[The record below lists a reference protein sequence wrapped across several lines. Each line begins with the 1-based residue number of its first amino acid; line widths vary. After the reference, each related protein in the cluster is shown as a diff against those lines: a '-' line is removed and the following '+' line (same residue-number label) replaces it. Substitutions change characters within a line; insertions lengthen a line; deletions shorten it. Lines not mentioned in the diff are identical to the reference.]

1 MKHVAKLAVYLAA
14 VVVVAVA
21 IAPLLF
27 WSAQSL
33 VAHGLFSFLAKY
45 DFETY
50 FHRAVLIAAA
60 VLLWP
65 FLRVSGVRRITDLDL
80 KSNPRWGRDLM
91 AGVVLSMVPL
101 LCCGALLVGF
111 HVYSL
116 RHVFVWSRLGKLI
129 LAAITVPLIEEAFF
143 RGIILGVLLKGG
155 RKYLAIVAV
164 SALFAIVHFLKAPD
178 RTSATVTWTSGFNSI
193 SHAFAQF
200 GSPIMLLSAFATLFL
215 IGCILADARVLTR
228 SLWLPIGLHAG
239 WIFGSGLFSLIARR
253 QMLALPWLGN
263 NLLVGVI
270 PLGVAT
276 ITWILIRA
284 WLRHDLSSKA

>member
-1 MKHVAKLAVYLAA
+1 LKQVTKLAVYLAA
-14 VVVVAVA
+14 VVIVAAA

-65 FLRVSGVRRITDLDL
+65 FLRVSGVRRVADLEL
-80 KSNPRWGRDLM
+80 KSNPRWGRDLV

-101 LCCGALLVGF
+101 LCCGALLIGF
-111 HVYSL
+111 HVYWL
-116 RHVFVWSRLGKLI
+116 RHVFVWSRLGKLV
-129 LAAITVPLIEEAFF
+129 LAAITVPLIEETFF

-164 SALFAIVHFLKAPD
+164 SALFAAVHFLKAPD

-200 GSPIMLLSAFATLFL
+200 GSPMMLLSAFATLFL
-215 IGCILADARVLTR
+215 IGCILADARVLTH
-228 SLWLPIGLHAG
+228 SLWLPIGLHGG
-239 WIFGSGLFSLIARR
+239 WIFGSGVFSLVARQ
-253 QMLALPWLGN
+253 QMLALPWLGK

-270 PLGVAT
+270 PLGVAA
-276 ITWILIRA
+276 ITWILARM
-284 WLRHDLSSKA
+284 WLRHDPSSKA

>member
-1 MKHVAKLAVYLAA
+1 MKHVAKLALYLAA
-14 VVVVAVA
+14 VVIVAVA

-33 VAHGLFSFLAKY
+33 VAHGLFSFLVKY

-65 FLRVSGVRRITDLDL
+65 FLRVSGVRRIADLDL
-80 KSNPRWGRDLM
+80 KSNTHWGRDLL
-91 AGVVLSMVPL
+91 AGVAFSMVPL

-116 RHVFVWSRLGKLI
+116 RHIFVWSRLGKLI

-143 RGIILGVLLKGG
+143 RGIILGVLLKSG
-155 RKYLAIVAV
+155 RKYLAIVAA

-200 GSPIMLLSAFATLFL
+200 GNPIMLLSAFATLFL

-228 SLWLPIGLHAG
+228 SLWLSIGLHAG
-239 WIFGSGLFSLIARR
+239 WILGSGVFSLIARQ
-253 QMLALPWLGN
+253 QMLALPWLGK
-263 NLLVGVI
+263 NLLVGVV

-276 ITWILIRA
+276 ITWILMRA
-284 WLRHDLSSKA
+284 WLRHDPSSKA

>member
-1 MKHVAKLAVYLAA
+1 MKPVAKLAAYLAA
-14 VVVVAVA
+14 VVVVAAA

-27 WSAQSL
+27 WSAQLL

-65 FLRVSGVRRITDLDL
+65 FLRVSGVRRIADLDL
-80 KSNPRWGRDLM
+80 KSNPRWGRDLV

-101 LCCGALLVGF
+101 LCCGVLLIGF
-111 HVYSL
+111 HVYWL

-129 LAAITVPLIEEAFF
+129 LASFTVPLIEEAFF
-143 RGIILGVLLKGG
+143 RGIILGVLLRGG

-164 SALFAIVHFLKAPD
+164 SALFAVVHFLKAPD

-239 WIFGSGLFSLIARR
+239 WIFGSGLFSLLARR

-276 ITWILIRA
+276 ITWILMRT
-284 WLRHDLSSKA
+284 WLRHDPSSKA

>member
-14 VVVVAVA
+14 LVLVAVA

-129 LAAITVPLIEEAFF
+129 LTAITVPLIEEAFF

-155 RKYLAIVAV
+155 RKYLAILAV

-276 ITWILIRA
+276 ITWILVRA
-284 WLRHDLSSKA
+284 WLRHDPSSKA

>member
-1 MKHVAKLAVYLAA
+1 LKHVAKLAVYLAA

-116 RHVFVWSRLGKLI
+116 RHVFVWSRLGKMI
-129 LAAITVPLIEEAFF
+129 LASITVPLIEEAFF

-155 RKYLAIVAV
+155 RKYLAILAV

>member
-1 MKHVAKLAVYLAA
+1 MKPVAKLAAYLAA
-14 VVVVAVA
+14 VVVVAAA

-27 WSAQSL
+27 WSAQLL

-60 VLLWP
+60 ALLWP
-65 FLRVSGVRRITDLDL
+65 FLRVSGVRRIADLDL
-80 KSNPRWGRDLM
+80 KSNPRWGRDLVV
-91 AGVVLSMVPL
+91 GVVLSMVPL
-101 LCCGALLVGF
+101 LCCGVLLIGF
-111 HVYSL
+111 HVYWL

-129 LAAITVPLIEEAFF
+129 LASFTVPLIEEAFF
-143 RGIILGVLLKGG
+143 RGIILGVLLRGG

-239 WIFGSGLFSLIARR
+239 WIFGSGLFSLLARR

-276 ITWILIRA
+276 ITWILMRT
-284 WLRHDLSSKA
+284 WLRHDPSSKA

>member
-1 MKHVAKLAVYLAA
+1 MKPVAKLAVYLAA
-14 VVVVAVA
+14 VVVVAAA

-65 FLRVSGVRRITDLDL
+65 FLRVSGVRRIADLDL
-80 KSNPRWGRDLM
+80 KSNPRWGRDLA

-116 RHVFVWSRLGKLI
+116 RHIFVWSRLGKLV
-129 LAAITVPLIEEAFF
+129 LASITVPLIEEAFF

-164 SALFAIVHFLKAPD
+164 SALFAVVHFLKAPD

-200 GSPIMLLSAFATLFL
+200 GSPIMLLAAFTTLFL
-215 IGCILADARVLTR
+215 IGCILADARVFTR

-239 WIFGSGLFSLIARR
+239 WIFGSGVFSLLARR

-276 ITWILIRA
+276 ITWILMRA
-284 WLRHDLSSKA
+284 WLRHDPSSKA

>member
-1 MKHVAKLAVYLAA
+1 LKHVAKLAVYLAA
-14 VVVVAVA
+14 VVVVAAA

-27 WSAQSL
+27 WSAQAL
-33 VAHGLFSFLAKY
+33 VAHGLFSFLVKY

-65 FLRVSGVRRITDLDL
+65 FLRISGVRRIADLDL
-80 KSNPRWGRDLM
+80 KSNPRWGRDLV

-111 HVYSL
+111 HVYWL
-116 RHVFVWSRLGKLI
+116 RHVFVWSRLGKVI
-129 LAAITVPLIEEAFF
+129 LASITVPLIEEAFF

-155 RKYLAIVAV
+155 RKYLAIVVV
-164 SALFAIVHFLKAPD
+164 SALFAVVHFLKAPD

-239 WIFGSGLFSLIARR
+239 WIFGSGVFSLLARR

-276 ITWILIRA
+276 ITWILMRA
-284 WLRHDLSSKA
+284 WLRHDPSSKA

>member
-1 MKHVAKLAVYLAA
+1 MKHVAKLAAYLAA
-14 VVVVAVA
+14 VVLVAAA

-27 WSAQSL
+27 WSAQAL
-33 VAHGLFSFLAKY
+33 VAHGLFSFLGKY

-60 VLLWP
+60 ILLWP
-65 FLRVSGVRRITDLDL
+65 FLRVSGVRRIADLDL
-80 KSNPRWGRDLM
+80 KSNPRWGPDLV
-91 AGVVLSMVPL
+91 AGVVLSMAPL

-116 RHVFVWSRLGKLI
+116 RHVFVWSRLGKLV
-129 LAAITVPLIEEAFF
+129 LASITVPLIEETFF
-143 RGIILGVLLKGG
+143 RGIVLGVLLKGS

-178 RTSATVTWTSGFNSI
+178 QTSATVTWTSGFNSI

-239 WIFGSGLFSLIARR
+239 WIFGSGLFSLMARR

-263 NLLVGVI
+263 NLLIGVI

-276 ITWILIRA
+276 ITWILMRA
-284 WLRHDLSSKA
+284 WLRHDPSPKS

>member
-1 MKHVAKLAVYLAA
+1 LKPVAKLAVYLAA
-14 VVVVAVA
+14 VVVVAAA

-65 FLRVSGVRRITDLDL
+65 FLRLSGVHRIADLEL
-80 KSNPRWGRDLM
+80 KSNPRWGRDLI
-91 AGVVLSMVPL
+91 AGIALSMVPL
-101 LCCGALLVGF
+101 LCCSALLVGF

-116 RHVFVWSRLGKLI
+116 RHIFVWSRLGKLV
-129 LAAITVPLIEEAFF
+129 LASITVPLIEEAFF

-164 SALFAIVHFLKAPD
+164 SALFAVVHFLKAPD

-200 GSPIMLLSAFATLFL
+200 GSPIMLLAAFTTLFL
-215 IGCILADARVLTR
+215 IGCILADARVFTR

-239 WIFGSGLFSLIARR
+239 WIFGSGVFSLLARR

-276 ITWILIRA
+276 ITWILMRA
-284 WLRHDLSSKA
+284 WLRHDPSSKA

>member
-14 VVVVAVA
+14 LVLVAVA

-27 WSAQSL
+27 WSTQAL

-129 LAAITVPLIEEAFF
+129 LTAITVPLIEEAFF

-155 RKYLAIVAV
+155 RKYLAILAV

-276 ITWILIRA
+276 ITWILVRA
-284 WLRHDLSSKA
+284 WLRHDPSSKA

>member
-1 MKHVAKLAVYLAA
+1 LKPVAKLAAYLAA
-14 VVVVAVA
+14 VVVVAAA

-27 WSAQSL
+27 WSAQLL

-65 FLRVSGVRRITDLDL
+65 FLRVAGVRRIADLEL
-80 KSNPRWGRDLM
+80 KSNPRWGRDLV

-101 LCCGALLVGF
+101 LCCGVLLIGF
-111 HVYSL
+111 HVYWL

-129 LAAITVPLIEEAFF
+129 LASFTVPLIEEAFF
-143 RGIILGVLLKGG
+143 RGIILGVLLRGG

-164 SALFAIVHFLKAPD
+164 SALFAVVHFLKAPD

-228 SLWLPIGLHAG
+228 SLWLSIGLHAG
-239 WIFGSGLFSLIARR
+239 WIFGSGLFSLLARR

-276 ITWILIRA
+276 ITWILMRT
-284 WLRHDLSSKA
+284 WLRHDPSSKA

>member
-1 MKHVAKLAVYLAA
+1 LKPVAKLAVYLAA
-14 VVVVAVA
+14 VVVVAAA

-65 FLRVSGVRRITDLDL
+65 FLRLSGVHRIADLEL
-80 KSNPRWGRDLM
+80 KSNPRWGRDLI
-91 AGVVLSMVPL
+91 AGIALSMVPL
-101 LCCGALLVGF
+101 LCCSALLVGF

-116 RHVFVWSRLGKLI
+116 RHIFVWSRLGKLV
-129 LAAITVPLIEEAFF
+129 LASITVPLIEEAFF
-143 RGIILGVLLKGG
+143 RGITLGVLLKGG

-164 SALFAIVHFLKAPD
+164 SALFAVVHFLKAPD

-193 SHAFAQF
+193 THAFAQF
-200 GSPIMLLSAFATLFL
+200 GSPIMLLAAFSTLFL

-239 WIFGSGLFSLIARR
+239 WIFGSGVFSLLARR

-276 ITWILIRA
+276 ITWILMRA
-284 WLRHDLSSKA
+284 WLRHDPSSKA

>member
-1 MKHVAKLAVYLAA
+1 LKHVAKLAVYLAA

-155 RKYLAIVAV
+155 RKYLAILAV

>member
-1 MKHVAKLAVYLAA
+1 LALYLTA
-14 VVVVAVA
+14 VVIVAVA

-33 VAHGLFSFLAKY
+33 VAHGLFSFLVKY

-65 FLRVSGVRRITDLDL
+65 FLRVSGVRRIADLDL
-80 KSNPRWGRDLM
+80 KSNTHWGRNLL
-91 AGVVLSMVPL
+91 AGVVFSMVPL

-116 RHVFVWSRLGKLI
+116 RHIFVWSRLGKLI

-143 RGIILGVLLKGG
+143 RGIILGVLLKSG
-155 RKYLAIVAV
+155 RKYPAIVAV

-178 RTSATVTWTSGFNSI
+178 RTSATVTWISGFNSI

-200 GSPIMLLSAFATLFL
+200 GNPIMLLSAFATLFL

-228 SLWLPIGLHAG
+228 SLWLSIGLHAG
-239 WIFGSGLFSLIARR
+239 WILGSGVFSLISR
-253 QMLALPWLGN
+253 QRMLALPWLGK
-263 NLLVGVI
+263 NLLVGVV

-276 ITWILIRA
+276 ITWILMRA
-284 WLRHDLSSKA
+284 WLRHDPSSKA

>member
-155 RKYLAIVAV
+155 RKYLAILAV

>member
-1 MKHVAKLAVYLAA
+1 LKPVAKLAVYLAA
-14 VVVVAVA
+14 VVVVAAA

-65 FLRVSGVRRITDLDL
+65 FLRVSGVRRIADLDL
-80 KSNPRWGRDLM
+80 ESNPRWGRDLV

-111 HVYSL
+111 HVYWL
-116 RHVFVWSRLGKLI
+116 RHVFVWSRLGKLV
-129 LAAITVPLIEEAFF
+129 LASITVPLIEEAFF

-200 GSPIMLLSAFATLFL
+200 GSPIVLLAAFATLFI

-239 WIFGSGLFSLIARR
+239 WIFGSGVFSLLARR

-276 ITWILIRA
+276 ITWILMRA
-284 WLRHDLSSKA
+284 WLRHDPSSKA